1 MENINGKL
9 YIVPTP
15 IGNLDDTTF
24 KTIKILSFV
33 DYILA
38 EDTRHSIK
46 FLNHFNISKK
56 LVSYYKEVENEKA
69 DFIVSDLLKGKNLA
83 LISDAGTPGISDPG
97 EVIIKKAIENN
108 IKVEVLPGANAFV
121 PAIVGSGLNT
131 AHFIFYGFLNHS
143 KSKKKKELLKLL
155 NNVYPIIFYESPHR
169 ITETLEIIKELY
181 PNRKLSLSRELTKIH
196 EEYLRGTAEEIL
208 NILTPKGEFV
218 LIVDSSNVVES
229 IDFKNMDINEHYNF
243 YKSQG
248 LDKKEIIKKI
258 SKDLNIHKSEIY
270 KLFI

>member
-24 KTIKILSFV
+24 KAIKILSSV

-108 IKVEVLPGANAFV
+108 IKV
-121 PAIVGSGLNT
+121 
-131 AHFIFYGFLNHS
+131 
-143 KSKKKKELLKLL
+143 
-155 NNVYPIIFYESPHR
+155 
-169 ITETLEIIKELY
+169 
-181 PNRKLSLSRELTKIH
+181 
-196 EEYLRGTAEEIL
+196 
-208 NILTPKGEFV
+208 
-218 LIVDSSNVVES
+218 
-229 IDFKNMDINEHYNF
+229 
-243 YKSQG
+243 
-248 LDKKEIIKKI
+248 
-258 SKDLNIHKSEIY
+258 
-270 KLFI
+270 